1 MLSFVFR
8 KMKNSRWM
16 TASLLLGNLLLF
28 SVVAAIPIYTDGIMQ
43 SVMTDSFSAIQAS
56 GEVWSGSIHTESD
69 VRQSRAY
76 NQALEAGEITEA
88 LAESYGVPIL
98 AQSHTRTSFAF
109 RYEGPEDRVALRSGR
124 MISLAAKTDF
134 TDHVQIVG
142 GRMYAQTIPEDGII
156 EAVINAETMTR
167 QDMMIGEVYTF
178 DSLKD
183 KNGEPY
189 RFRVVGVFKGA
200 EDTDPYWYRS
210 ANTEIDAA
218 MIAMPVFEQVFDAT
232 YRTRYSLTME
242 WDFVIDAQQLDVAR
256 VAEYAAA
263 TEAAAGQIEEL
274 RSDVQIAFAKTL
286 QSFLGQQGQL
296 NVLLWLLLVPIL
308 VMLALFLFMVSRQ
321 ILEQEKNT
329 IAVLKSRG
337 ASRAQVVGI
346 YAAESGILCI
356 ICAAVGIPL
365 GLLLCRVIGASNG
378 FLNLV
383 QRTALSLRIVPD
395 VFFYVAAAAVL
406 SVSMMTVP
414 AVLYS
419 RETIVSHKRAG
430 AKSGVLS
437 VAAVLI
443 TAAALGVSLY
453 AWYSFRNQLT
463 AVIAGNAVQIDPLLY
478 MAASVFLLGSGA
490 AVALLLPMGLRLLHR
505 VGEKRWP
512 ASVYAALL
520 RAQRAA
526 TDQRFLMVF
535 LVLTIAVGIFNATT
549 ARTINQNKEDN
560 LFYRNGADLVLLQ
573 EWKDNSN
580 DESAEVRLYY
590 EPDFAVYEAFDEQYD
605 AVQLTKVLNRDK
617 YTVQKNTVRVMGI
630 ESQAFGQVTS
640 LRDDL
645 LPVHYHEY
653 LNTLALSADAV
664 LVSENFM
671 ADGYELGD
679 RIEIVNEN
687 GMSMIGTIY
696 GFIPYWPTYY
706 ATDVHTDYWGER
718 TLVEERLIVG
728 NLAQMQNAWGV
739 EPYEIWV
746 RTEQEELVYDF
757 AAENGLQYRYFTDTA
772 ADLVDEKNDPILQ
785 GTNGVLTV
793 GFILVLAVCMVGF
806 LIFWIL
812 SIRSRTLQFGVF
824 RAMGMPMRGLIELL
838 IAEQVFV
845 SLTSVA
851 AGAAVGILASRL
863 YVPLI
868 QLSYTSMDV
877 TLPLRIVAEG
887 SDYARLFIVFGA
899 VFVICLAALAIL
911 VKRIRIAQALKLGE
925 D

>member
-43 SVMTDSFSAIQAS
+43 SVMSDSLAAIQAS
-56 GEVWSGSIHTESD
+56 GEVWSGSIHTEAN

-76 NQALEAGEITEA
+76 KQTLRAGEITED

-98 AQSHTRTSFAF
+98 AQSHTRTSFEF
-109 RYEGPEDRVALRSGR
+109 RYELVSERTSMRSGR
-124 MISLAAKTDF
+124 MIALSAKTGF
-134 TDHVQIVG
+134 ADHIEIVG
-142 GRMYAQTIPEDGII
+142 GRLYNEEISDGVI
-156 EAVINAETMTR
+156 EAVINAETMAR
-167 QDMMIGEVYTF
+167 QDMMIGETYTF
-178 DSLKD
+178 ESLKD
-183 KNGEPY
+183 KDGVPY
-189 RFRVVGVFKGA
+189 QFRVVGVFRGA
-200 EDTDPYWYRS
+200 EASDPYWYKSPDTEIRS
-210 ANTEIDAA
+210 AVISMQA
-218 MIAMPVFEQVFDAT
+218 FEQVFDEE
-232 YRTRYSLTME
+232 YRSRYSMNME
-242 WDFVIDAQQLDVAR
+242 YDYVIDTQQLDVAK
-256 VAEYAAA
+256 VSDYAANTNEA
-263 TEAAAGQIEEL
+263 TEQIEEL
-274 RSDVQIAFAKTL
+274 RSEVSIAFARTL
-286 QSFLGQQGQL
+286 NSFLGQQGQL

-337 ASRAQVVGI
+337 ASRTQVVGI
-346 YAAESGILCI
+346 YAAESFILCI
-356 ICAAVGIPL
+356 VCGVVGIPW

-383 QRTALSLRIVPD
+383 SRTALPLRLVPD
-395 VFFYVAAAAVL
+395 VFYYVAAAAAL
-406 SVSMMTVP
+406 SVLMMTVP

-437 VAAVLI
+437 AAAMIV
-443 TAAALGVSLY
+443 TAAALAVSLY
-453 AWYSFRNQLT
+453 GWYSFRNQVT
-463 AVIAGNAVQIDPLLY
+463 AVIGGASAQIDPLLY

-490 AVALLLPMGLRLLHR
+490 AVALLLPMVLRGLHR
-505 VGEKRWP
+505 VGEKRWSAP
-512 ASVYAALL
+512 VYAALL

-560 LFYRNGADLVLLQ
+560 LTYRNGADMVLLQ
-573 EWKDNSN
+573 VWEDNSK
-580 DESAEVRLYY
+580 DEAAEMRLYY
-590 EPDFAVYEAFDEQYD
+590 EPDFGLYEQFDAEHED
-605 AVQLTKVLNRDK
+605 LTLTKVLNRSR
-617 YTVQKNTVRVMGI
+617 YTVKGTATRVMGI
-630 ESQAFGQVTS
+630 DSKAFGSVTEMRS
-640 LRDDL
+640 DL
-645 LPVHYHEY
+645 LPAHYYDY
-653 LNTLALSADAV
+653 LNALSLDAAAV
-664 LVSENFM
+664 LVSENYK

-679 RIEIVNEN
+679 DIEIVNEN
-687 GMSMIGTIY
+687 GVSMIGTIY
-696 GFIPYWPTYY
+696 GFIEYWPTYY
-706 ATDVHTDYWGER
+706 ATDIHTDYWGER

-728 NLAQMQNAWGV
+728 NLVQMQNIWGV
-739 EPYEIWV
+739 EPYEIWIE
-746 RTEQEELVYDF
+746 TDNTDLVYDF
-757 AAENGLQYRYFTDTA
+757 AAENGLQYTAFTDTA

-824 RAMGMPMRGLIELL
+824 RAMGMPMRGLIALL
-838 IAEQVFV
+838 IAEQVCV

-851 AGAAVGILASRL
+851 AGAGVGILASRL

-868 QLSYTSMDV
+868 QLSYTSMDI

-887 SDYARLFIVFGA
+887 SDYLRLFSVFGA

>member
-28 SVVAAIPIYTDGIMQ
+28 SVVAAIPVYTDGIMQ
-43 SVMTDSFSAIQAS
+43 SVMTDSLSAIQAS
-56 GEVWSGSIHTESD
+56 GEVWSGSIHTEAN
-69 VRQSRAY
+69 VRQAKAY
-76 NQALEAGEITEA
+76 NMAMKAGAITEELA
-88 LAESYGVPIL
+88 LSYDVPIL
-98 AQSHTRTSFAF
+98 AQSHTRTSFEF
-109 RYEGPEDRVALRSGR
+109 RYEPVEERTSMRSGR
-124 MISLAAKTDF
+124 MIALSAKTDF
-134 TDHVQIVG
+134 EDHVELVG
-142 GRMYAQTIPEDGII
+142 GRMYSDELVDGVI
-156 EAVINAETMTR
+156 EVVINAETMAR
-167 QDMMIGEVYTF
+167 QDMMIGEVYSF
-178 DSLKD
+178 ESLKNPD
-183 KNGEPY
+183 GEPY
-189 RFRVVGVFKGA
+189 RFQVVGVFRGA
-200 EDTDPYWYRS
+200 GGSDPYWFESPDTQIRS
-210 ANTEIDAA
+210 AVIS
-218 MIAMPVFEQVFDAT
+218 MQVFEQVFDEE
-232 YRTRYSLTME
+232 YRSRYSTNMQ
-242 WDFVIDAQQLDVAR
+242 WDYVIDAQQLDVAK
-256 VAEYAAA
+256 VTDYAEA
-263 TEAAAGQIEEL
+263 TNTAIEQIEE
-274 RSDVQIAFAKTL
+274 RRAEVSVAFERTL
-286 QSFLGQQGQL
+286 NSFLGQQGQL

-346 YAAESGILCI
+346 YAAESLILCI
-356 ICAAVGIPL
+356 ICAVAGIPL

-383 QRTALSLRIVPD
+383 SRTALPLRLVPD
-395 VFFYVAAAAVL
+395 VFYYVAAAAVL
-406 SVSMMTVP
+406 SVVMMTVP

-437 VAAVLI
+437 AAAMIVTVAAL
-443 TAAALGVSLY
+443 AVSLY
-453 AWYSFRNQLT
+453 GWYSFRNQVS
-463 AVIAGNAVQIDPLLY
+463 AVIGGAAAEIDPLLY

-490 AVALLLPMGLRLLHR
+490 AVALLLPMVLRGLHR
-505 VGEKRWP
+505 LGEKRWSAP
-512 ASVYAALL
+512 VYAALL
-520 RAQRAA
+520 RSQRAA

-560 LFYRNGADLVLLQ
+560 LSYRNGADLVLQ
-573 EWKDNSN
+573 QVWADNSK
-580 DESAEVRLYY
+580 DEAAEVRLYY
-590 EPDFAVYEAFDEQYD
+590 EPDFGPYEQLDETNED
-605 AVQLTKVLNRDK
+605 LVLTKVLNRSK
-617 YTVQKNTVRVMGI
+617 YTVQDLTTRVMGI
-630 ESQAFGQVTS
+630 DSKAFASVTEM
-640 LRDDL
+640 RGDL
-645 LPVHYHEY
+645 LPAHYYEY
-653 LNTLALSADAV
+653 LNALSVDAAAV
-664 LVSENFM
+664 LVSENYQ
-671 ADGYELGD
+671 AAGYELGD
-679 RIEIVNEN
+679 DIEIVNEN
-687 GMSMIGTIY
+687 GVSMIGTIY
-696 GFIPYWPTYY
+696 GFFEYWPTYY

-718 TLVEERLIVG
+718 TLVEQHLIVG
-728 NLAQMQNAWGV
+728 NLVQMQNIWGV
-739 EPYEIWV
+739 EPYEVWIK
-746 RTEQEELVYDF
+746 TDNTDLVYDF
-757 AAENGLQYRYFTDTA
+757 AEANGLQYTSFTDTA

-793 GFILVLAVCMVGF
+793 GFILVLMVCMVGF

-838 IAEQVFV
+838 IAEQVCV

-851 AGAAVGILASRL
+851 AGAGVGILASRL

-868 QLSYTSMDV
+868 QLSYTSMDI

-887 SDYARLFIVFGA
+887 SDYLRLFSVFGA